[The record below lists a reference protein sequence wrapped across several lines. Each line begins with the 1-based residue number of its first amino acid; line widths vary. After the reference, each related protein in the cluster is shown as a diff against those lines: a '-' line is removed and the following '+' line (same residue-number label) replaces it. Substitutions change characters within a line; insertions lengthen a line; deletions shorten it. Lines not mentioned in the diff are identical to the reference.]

1 MSKKLAVNFN
11 LFTKSK
17 SYMASEMQVFYI
29 IDLPV
34 CINRIYMNVHNDF
47 VYKKNQHFNARF
59 SNICNDTNLSTH
71 D

>member
-47 VYKKNQHFNARF
+47 LYTKKTTFKCKIFKYMQ
-59 SNICNDTNLSTH
+59 
-71 D
+71 